1 MEETLILTCTCIWP
15 VANKDKIA
23 FSHGSK
29 NTCFFNILNRLKA
42 HAHLSPSES
51 NTYIHTYIHTM
62 LETQLLLS
70 HYYHAKMRKTTV
82 NGLMNLQGP
91 ITSLIG
97 RFYQKPRWIGPTCWL
112 CTLGVHGLP
121 PEAQHGSL
129 EHKVFDQP
137 VIVDSNWTIL
147 SSVYKTLC
155 VHFSNKKFDLSI

>member
-1 MEETLILTCTCIWP
+1 
-15 VANKDKIA
+15 
-23 FSHGSK
+23 
-29 NTCFFNILNRLKA
+29 
-42 HAHLSPSES
+42 
-51 NTYIHTYIHTM
+51 M

-70 HYYHAKMRKTTV
+70 HYYHAKMRKTTI
-82 NGLMNLQGP
+82 NGFMNLQGP

-137 VIVDSNWTIL
+137 VIVDSNWTFI

-155 VHFSNKKFDLSI
+155 VHFSNKKFDFSILNLGYFIIYIFAILKHVKHIFKILFLIYQPSIIIFI